1 MNVNKSW
8 KSVLMIAAA
17 IYVVSFIVGI
27 LIHAVMPQKAT
38 PDNLIVP
45 QSYVQQI
52 SAMKTITIED
62 AYDDYTNNK
71 AVFIDSR
78 NNAEY
83 REGHIKG
90 AINIPYDRFQ
100 QDYPKYEKLLT
111 KDKKIITY
119 CHGTGCGLSV
129 DVAKDLEGIGYT
141 NVYVMTEGWPGW
153 INANLPISV
162 GKEP

>member
-1 MNVNKSW
+1 MNLNKSW
-8 KSVLMIAAA
+8 KSVFIITAA
-17 IYVVSFIVGI
+17 IYVISLVVGI
-27 LIHAVMPQKAT
+27 LIHAVMPQLET
-38 PDNLIVP
+38 PDKLIVP
-45 QSYVQQI
+45 QSYLQQI
-52 SAMKTITIED
+52 SAMKTISIED
-62 AYDDYTNNK
+62 AYSDYTNND

-78 NNAEY
+78 DNAEY

-90 AINIPYDRFQ
+90 AISIPYDRFQ
-100 QDYPKYEKLLT
+100 QYYPLYQKLLT

-129 DVAKDLEGIGYT
+129 DVAKDLMAIGYT

-153 INANLPISV
+153 IDARLPISV

>member
-1 MNVNKSW
+1 MNLNKSW
-8 KSVLMIAAA
+8 KSVLVITVA

-27 LIHAVMPQKAT
+27 LIHAVIPQTET
-38 PDNLIVP
+38 PDKLIVP
-45 QSYVQQI
+45 QSYLQQI
-52 SAMKTITIED
+52 SAMKTISIED
-62 AYDDYTNNK
+62 AYSNYTGNS
-71 AVFIDSR
+71 AVFIDAR
-78 NNAEY
+78 DNAEY

-100 QDYPKYEKLLT
+100 QVYPQFKKLLT

-129 DVAKDLEGIGYT
+129 DVAKDLMAIGYT